1 MVVSNLDFGGLNYCS
16 EEMILRFRGVNY
28 RITIIFEMKKLK
40 VSEREGGDENEM
52 KNQENSAIL
61 IGTWMDLS

>member
-1 MVVSNLDFGGLNYCS
+1 
-16 EEMILRFRGVNY
+16 
-28 RITIIFEMKKLK
+28 MKKLK